1 MEVFSSSASFLF
13 VGHWSNTFSCSLKFL
28 IVLLAISSVLWSDCE
43 RVRSPVS
50 SLSVDSIPSNLN
62 RTGPQNIRC
71 NLSFED
77 ETPGKRSPGARYQ
90 SPLPDE
96 LGEMTDSDT
105 ISQQLMI
112 LSKLRFRK
120 LFLVLSYI
128 GRQKLEAVVNL
139 DAANE
144 IYGMKNLPMKDFEA
158 KIWNSYGKKFCE
170 ESDRSQYLDWDSQKT
185 HHYYCH
191 VCRDG
196 SYYFKGP
203 YLNSFRTHLQR
214 SLGDDNIL
222 IVKFLE
228 DDSNTMGGSV
238 VEEGILVGLRRYCF
252 FASCFAEDCESCIY
266 SKESQFLF
274 FTPAKPLTKHMADN
288 LRYYG

>member
-1 MEVFSSSASFLF
+1 MSAQAADCQPQFEA
-13 VGHWSNTFSCSLKFL
+13 GG
-28 IVLLAISSVLWSDCE
+28 DCE
-43 RVRSPVS
+43 RVRSPIS

-77 ETPGKRSPGARYQ
+77 ETLEKRSPGARYQ

-196 SYYFKGP
+196 SYYFK
-203 YLNSFRTHLQR
+203 NSLTEVI
-214 SLGDDNIL
+214 GDDNIL

-238 VEEGILVGLRRYCF
+238 VEDGILVGLRRYRF
-252 FASCFAEDCESCIY
+252 FGDY
-266 SKESQFLF
+266 SVYF
-274 FTPAKPLTKHMADN
+274 PLCGYTSISLWLK
-288 LRYYG
+288 

>member
-1 MEVFSSSASFLF
+1 MSAQAL
-13 VGHWSNTFSCSLKFL
+13 TASLNL
-28 IVLLAISSVLWSDCE
+28 RL
-43 RVRSPVS
+43 
-50 SLSVDSIPSNLN
+50 VDRPSKYQ
-62 RTGPQNIRC
+62 GS
-71 NLSFED
+71 LSFED
-77 ETPGKRSPGARYQ
+77 ETPEKRSPGARYQ

-170 ESDRSQYLDWDSQKT
+170 ESDRSQ
-185 HHYYCH
+185 
-191 VCRDG
+191 
-196 SYYFKGP
+196 P
-203 YLNSFRTHLQR
+203 LNWFPSFRR
-214 SLGDDNIL
+214 EFKDDNLVHSLHFAIEKSS
-222 IVKFLE
+222 IVSKRLVLQE
-228 DDSNTMGGSV
+228 RDLLHIDCSIRNSITYMLT
-238 VEEGILVGLRRYCF
+238 EG
-252 FASCFAEDCESCIY
+252 
-266 SKESQFLF
+266 
-274 FTPAKPLTKHMADN
+274 
-288 LRYYG
+288 